1 MKSPALLTRV
11 RLVLAFILALFFL
24 IPVVWMLFVSVK
36 TEGTPIKTLID
47 WFLPPYTFMNY
58 ANVLGK
64 TPMLRWMGNSLF
76 IALVKTVLTVLFTS
90 LAAFAVSKI
99 DFHYKIGF
107 FFCFFCRRLDDSG
120 RGDNHSAVCRCQR
133 YGLAG
138 QLPGHYF
145 SGNCCSAWGRH
156 SEKLFSTVCLKKS

>member
-99 DFHYKIGF
+99 DFHYKNWIF
-107 FFCFFCRRLDDSG
+107 FLFFLSQ
-120 RGDNHSAVCRCQR
+120 A
-133 YGLAG
+133 
-138 QLPGHYF
+138 
-145 SGNCCSAWGRH
+145 
-156 SEKLFSTVCLKKS
+156 